1 MLYIV
6 KLALFGAIAVVW
18 SVAGMGIF
26 TPFYWLSLLLL
37 LGVDNLSA
45 EIAKKEKGKN
55 E

>member
-1 MLYIV
+1 
-6 KLALFGAIAVVW
+6 
-18 SVAGMGIF
+18 MGIT